1 MTNFDYI
8 VSKVA
13 QFCAGNSDAELEL
26 DRFMYNHAPSGSG
39 INRGTKINWEVS
51 GNPAQAGQAVVLDTS
66 FDHMNEHGFYTHKTD
81 HQIKIRPVLLYGPF
95 DLQVTGRNYDDIKEY
110 LADVYYLWL
119 RQEKAEG

>member
-26 DRFMYNHAPSGSG
+26 DRFMYNYAPSGAG
-39 INRGTKINWEVS
+39 INRGTKINWEAS
-51 GNPAQAGQAVVLDTS
+51 GNPAQPGRAVVLDVS
-66 FDHMNEHGFYTHKTD
+66 FDHMNEHGYYTRETD

-95 DLQVTGRNYDDIKEY
+95 DLQVTGRNYNGIKEY

-119 RQEKAEG
+119 RQEKTEG